1 MALCQEAGQWGQRR
15 ACTKA
20 APLRQG
26 RASGPL
32 PSRDNGAPWKNSLV
46 RGWGGAVTRTEM
58 SSGHPFLP
66 SREPTHVSDHRPPAI
81 GVSSRA
87 CHLSVDVT
95 LAQAAARLINTR
107 GTDAWEGE
115 PDRQHS
121 PVPQTLSECRQSSC
135 RRDPLMLCGHRTMS
149 SFLTVAFK
157 VASLWAS
164 LLFQHRLLPF
174 APLTESSPQTICQ
187 AHHTLSSLR
196 PECLCPCQLL
206 CL

>member
-1 MALCQEAGQWGQRR
+1 MAESEEDLKSLLMKVKEDSGKSRLKTQR
-15 ACTKA
+15 ACYWEGPSELPERRSSSS
-20 APLRQG
+20 APR
-26 RASGPL
+26 
-32 PSRDNGAPWKNSLV
+32 RDSAEP
-46 RGWGGAVTRTEM
+46 R
-58 SSGHPFLP
+58 PP
-66 SREPTHVSDHRPPAI
+66 SREPTLVSDHRPPAI

-115 PDRQHS
+115 PDRKHS

>member
-66 SREPTHVSDHRPPAI
+66 NREPTHVSDHRPPAI

-115 PDRQHS
+115 PDRKQVHKIWS
-121 PVPQTLSECRQSSC
+121 CFKYALVTLKLYVYRMYFFIVLI
-135 RRDPLMLCGHRTMS
+135 P
-149 SFLTVAFK
+149 
-157 VASLWAS
+157 
-164 LLFQHRLLPF
+164 FQLKYL
-174 APLTESSPQTICQ
+174 
-187 AHHTLSSLR
+187 
-196 PECLCPCQLL
+196 
-206 CL
+206 